1 MIENINVSIILPTY
15 NEEENLLFLIPELL
29 ENLNTVS
36 DLVYEII
43 VVDDNSTDKTE
54 EVVRTIIKKN
64 DSVKFVL
71 RQGKPSLPLSI
82 LEGIKVSK
90 YEYVLWMDA
99 DGSMPAFVASQLI
112 EKLKS
117 SRNQVIIGSRFV
129 KGGGYKGINSDGN
142 NSIVNVI
149 KNIYKSEDSILAVF
163 LSRIFNLALIFLLNS
178 KVKDVTSGFI
188 TGKKDYFKD
197 NCFTKA
203 NYGDY
208 FVYLMSDLLKKDIP
222 IHEIGYICLTRKH
235 GKSKTANNIFD
246 LAIKGWPYIKAAFI
260 SRIE

>member
-1 MIENINVSIILPTY
+1 M
-15 NEEENLLFLIPELL
+15 
-29 ENLNTVS
+29 NTVS

-197 NCFTKA
+197 NCLQSLWRLFCIF
-203 NYGDY
+203 N
-208 FVYLMSDLLKKDIP
+208 VDLLKKDIP
-222 IHEIGYICLTRKH
+222 IHEIGYICLTRNMENQKLLI
-235 GKSKTANNIFD
+235 IF
-246 LAIKGWPYIKAAFI
+246 LI
-260 SRIE
+260 